1 MFKSERGQAVGTEK
15 KTPCNEQSL
24 EFMIGQTLNL
34 HYTTVTERAFFQNGD
49 KGKHSNEAINEDI

>member
-24 EFMIGQTLNL
+24 ESMIGQTLNL

-49 KGKHSNEAINEDI
+49 IGETFK